1 MTPRTPTEWVLTLI
15 VIALAIY
22 GLATVM
28 DEMLVLMG
36 RVA

>member
-1 MTPRTPTEWVLTLI
+1 VTPRTPTEWVLI